1 VLKSRT
7 VVGVPHDLSPHL
19 GRDPAPRARLRD
31 LQVADIDS
39 DFMLFDL
46 ILGLTALLAGVGVLN
61 GQLLAALERTKEL
74 GILKA
79 LGTSAGQ
86 IAGMV
91 WIESAVMGAFGGC
104 IGVCLGSLL
113 GPVIVTALE
122 QLSGLV
128 LPHRGAGPW
137 VWIILVAAVVL
148 ALIAA
153 LYPVWRMN
161 RTDAVRA
168 VRTG

>member
-1 VLKSRT
+1 MHSSLRVVQLEPSVVLKSRT

-91 WIESAVMGAFGGC
+91 
-104 IGVCLGSLL
+104 
-113 GPVIVTALE
+113 
-122 QLSGLV
+122 
-128 LPHRGAGPW
+128 
-137 VWIILVAAVVL
+137 
-148 ALIAA
+148 
-153 LYPVWRMN
+153 
-161 RTDAVRA
+161 
-168 VRTG
+168 